1 MNETTSPSSQSP
13 QPPSRL
19 RRVARVLLRTLV
31 VLVAVTGLWAVT
43 VEVALWRGSAC
54 LESRDHER
62 ALSWLRLAERIS
74 FERAELHFLLA
85 RTCRRL
91 EQFEEVETHLR
102 GAFEM
107 GWEVSQLER
116 EQWLA
121 LAQTGQFDEV
131 NPHWATLFE
140 DPGADGPEI
149 SKAYVTASLAWFRI
163 GDANRVLD
171 AWTKDFP
178 NDPEPHFQR
187 GHIAETMLSWSDA
200 VKHFRRTVEL
210 DPERGDAR
218 LGLGAA
224 LVKQGKIEE
233 AEEHL
238 RLACER
244 QPDDVKARI
253 AYAQCLS
260 KLDRIDEARS
270 MLAKV
275 LESTPDHV
283 QALLELGMIEL
294 AAGANEQSLQH
305 LQRAAKLK
313 PENREIIYAYANALK
328 KNGKSEEAVKHLKFV
343 DEATKPMLRLKNL
356 TNQLLAN
363 PQDTDL
369 RFQVALITWRYKS
382 REEGEHWLRSL
393 LKIDPRHQ
401 PTHAALAE
409 HYALVGDDGR
419 AAHHRRMAG
428 ITDPAKTE
436 QQQDGQ

>member
-1 MNETTSPSSQSP
+1 M
-13 QPPSRL
+13 
-19 RRVARVLLRTLV
+19 VI
-31 VLVAVTGLWAVT
+31 VLVAITGLWAVT

-62 ALSWLRLAERIS
+62 ALSWLRFADRIS

-85 RTCRRL
+85 RAYRRL
-91 EQFEEVETHLR
+91 EQFDEVETHLR
-102 GAFEM
+102 RAFEM

-140 DPGADGPEI
+140 APGTDGPEI

-163 GDANRVLD
+163 GDADRVLD

-187 GHIAETMLSWSDA
+187 GRIAETMLSWSDA

-210 DPERGDAR
+210 DPVRGDAR
-218 LGLGAA
+218 LGLGTA

-233 AEEHL
+233 SEEHL
-238 RLACER
+238 RLACEM
-244 QPDDVKARI
+244 QPDNVTARI
-253 AYAQCLS
+253 TYAQCLS
-260 KLDRIDEARS
+260 KLDRVDEARV
-270 MLAKV
+270 MLGEV
-275 LESTPDHV
+275 LESTPDNV
-283 QALLELGMIEL
+283 QALLELGTIEL

-328 KNGKSEEAVKHLKFV
+328 KNGRSEEAARHLKFV
-343 DEATKPMLRLKNL
+343 DEATKPMLRLKNII
-356 TNQLLAN
+356 NQLLAN
-363 PQDTDL
+363 PEDTDL
-369 RFQVALITWRYKS
+369 RFQVGLITWRYKS

-409 HYALVGDDGR
+409 HYALAGDEQR

-428 ITDPAKTE
+428 ITDPVEIEPKDGR
-436 QQQDGQ
+436 QDG